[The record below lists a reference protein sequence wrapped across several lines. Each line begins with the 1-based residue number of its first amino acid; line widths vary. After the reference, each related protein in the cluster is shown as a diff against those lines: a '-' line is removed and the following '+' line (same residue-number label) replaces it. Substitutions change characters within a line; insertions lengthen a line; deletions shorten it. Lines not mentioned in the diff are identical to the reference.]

1 MVMSSRLPLS
11 PLIPDSEQ
19 LAEDVLLCPGTVVLV
34 WCGFTTQH
42 TSGGKNWQPSRP
54 VSLPALLPGIPGPR
68 VSSPSILGG
77 RPVPGGFL
85 CLEAAACGPALC
97 LGPCPCSV
105 PRPARA
111 LTERPQMVLPL
122 GSPLP
127 GTLSPLSLLLL
138 ALQGCQT
145 ESFGICFQI
154 FSLFLAGALVCCKLL
169 HHSWKGRLLWVSFRN
184 TSAYISRGSSHAL
197 K

>member
-42 TSGGKNWQPSRP
+42 TSGRKNWQPSRP
-54 VSLPALLPGIPGPR
+54 VSLPALLPGIQGPR

-111 LTERPQMVLPL
+111 LTERPQMVGAPPGVPAPRDLVPAVL
-122 GSPLP
+122 IAPGSP
-127 GTLSPLSLLLL
+127 GLSDRIFWYLFPDFLFILGRSIGLL
-138 ALQGCQT
+138 QT
-145 ESFGICFQI
+145 ASP
-154 FSLFLAGALVCCKLL
+154 
-169 HHSWKGRLLWVSFRN
+169 
-184 TSAYISRGSSHAL
+184 
-197 K
+197 